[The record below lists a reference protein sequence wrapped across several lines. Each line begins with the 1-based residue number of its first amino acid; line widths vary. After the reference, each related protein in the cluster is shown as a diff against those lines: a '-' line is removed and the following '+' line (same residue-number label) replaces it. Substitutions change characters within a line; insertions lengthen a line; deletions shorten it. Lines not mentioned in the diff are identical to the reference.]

1 MSDVEVL
8 LFTQETCSACAEQRD
23 EYGDVASDHPEVTVR
38 EVDIQHDLAT
48 AEEHGVRKTP
58 TTLVYRGDE
67 RVAEFVGVTSRADL
81 DDAVERARS
90 GGGLVERF
98 RSLVGGD

>member
-8 LFTQETCSACAEQRD
+8 LFTQETCGACAEQKD
-23 EYGDVASDHPEVTVR
+23 EYGDVASDHPDVTVR
-38 EVDIQHDLAT
+38 EVDIQRDLAT

-67 RVAEFVGVTSRADL
+67 RVAEFVGVASRADL
-81 DDAVERARS
+81 DDAIERAGS
-90 GGGLVERF
+90 GDGLFDRV
-98 RSLVGGD
+98 RSLVDGG